1 MEKGQILELKIEDM
15 SAEGQG
21 IGKADGFTVFVKDA
35 VVGDVVKAQLTKVK
49 KHYGFGRLTEI
60 TEPSE
65 SRIEPLCPYSGQC
78 GGCALLNLSYEEQ
91 VAQKRAKLQRKNR

>member
-35 VVGDVVKAQLTKVK
+35 VVGDVVKAELTKVK

-78 GGCALLNLSYEEQ
+78 GGCAYSSLYCRKTWFARKSLS
-91 VAQKRAKLQRKNR
+91 VS

>member
-49 KHYGFGRLTEI
+49 SF
-60 TEPSE
+60 
-65 SRIEPLCPYSGQC
+65 
-78 GGCALLNLSYEEQ
+78 
-91 VAQKRAKLQRKNR
+91 

>member
-35 VVGDVVKAQLTKVK
+35 VVGDVVKAELTKVK
-49 KHYGFGRLTEI
+49 KHYGFGRLKAGSSHFALTAASAAAAPTAVSI
-60 TEPSE
+60 TMRSWP
-65 SRIEPLCPYSGQC
+65 
-78 GGCALLNLSYEEQ
+78 
-91 VAQKRAKLQRKNR
+91 